1 MSIVSSHPSQERPL
15 GQSGGRAVAAVV
27 LGIAALLAFLLLA
40 LPTDLLLFDL
50 SGVPVLGAL
59 ATTLYPLAL
68 GPEILFSPIGLLLA
82 IAAIIVAGGRRARR
96 GPSASLA
103 RVGAL
108 LGWAVA
114 ALDVVSVVLI
124 ILSFQG
130 VLKPLI

>member
-1 MSIVSSHPSQERPL
+1 MSSVSSHPSQGGPL
-15 GQSGGRAVAAVV
+15 GQAGGRALAAVA
-27 LGIAALLAFLLLA
+27 LGMVALLAFLLLA

-50 SGVPVLGAL
+50 SGVPVLGAI

-82 IAAIIVAGGRRARR
+82 IAAIIVAGGRRAR

-103 RVGAL
+103 RLGAL
-108 LGWAVA
+108 LGWAVV
-114 ALDVVSVVLI
+114 ALDVVSLVLI
-124 ILSFQG
+124 ILSFLG

>member
-1 MSIVSSHPSQERPL
+1 MSFVSSHPSQEGPL
-15 GQSGGRAVAAVV
+15 EQSGGRAVAAVT
-27 LGIAALLAFLLLA
+27 LGIIALLAFLLLA

-50 SGVPVLGAL
+50 SGVPVLGAI

-68 GPEILFSPIGLLLA
+68 GPEILFSPISLLLA
-82 IAAIIVAGGRRARR
+82 IAAIIVAGRRRAR

-108 LGWAVA
+108 LGWVVV
-114 ALDVVSVVLI
+114 ALDAVSLVLI